1 MAAVATA
8 RQGDGQYR
16 SRRTFGSDAFSRATA
31 SGSVAEIEQPRMNP
45 VLVGGVGGGGSFSD
59 EGARRLWPES
69 LFGLCRMWAQCL
81 DVGHTRGRFVGAAK
95 DEE

>member
-31 SGSVAEIEQPRMNP
+31 SGAVAEIEQPRMNP
-45 VLVGGVGGGGSFSD
+45 MLEGGV
-59 EGARRLWPES
+59 EGEGKF
-69 LFGLCRMWAQCL
+69 FG
-81 DVGHTRGRFVGAAK
+81 
-95 DEE
+95 